1 MNYNR
6 LEGKICV
13 VTGAKTGIGRA
24 ISSVFAAEK
33 ATLIMVNKTSA
44 GGEEFARELGPNVYF
59 KVCDVSNEDSVKAF
73 MTWVEERFG
82 RIDVLVNNAALSISN
97 YLESTDL
104 DCWNRTM
111 ETNAR
116 GCFLMCKYGLPLMK
130 KSEHA
135 SIINTGSELAIVGC
149 EGNLA
154 YNSSKGA
161 IVSFSRS
168 LALELS
174 KYKIRV
180 NVVCP
185 AGTDTKA
192 FRDDL
197 IKNGG
202 NVDDLVRQTWMMYPL
217 GRAYERVGRP
227 EDIAYAM
234 LFLAGDESTWITG
247 SVMMVD
253 GGFTA
258 T

>member
-1 MNYNR
+1 
-6 LEGKICV
+6 
-13 VTGAKTGIGRA
+13 
-24 ISSVFAAEK
+24 
-33 ATLIMVNKTSA
+33 
-44 GGEEFARELGPNVYF
+44 
-59 KVCDVSNEDSVKAF
+59 
-73 MTWVEERFG
+73 
-82 RIDVLVNNAALSISN
+82 
-97 YLESTDL
+97 
-104 DCWNRTM
+104 
-111 ETNAR
+111 
-116 GCFLMCKYGLPLMK
+116 MCKYGLPLMK

-168 LALELS
+168 LAIELS

-202 NVDDLVRQTWMMYPL
+202 NVDDLVRQTWMTYPL

>member
-1 MNYNR
+1 MSYNR
-6 LEGKICV
+6 LEGKVCV
-13 VTGAKTGIGRA
+13 ITGGTTGIGKAVSR
-24 ISSVFAAEK
+24 IFAEEK
-33 ATLIMVNKTSA
+33 ATLIMVNKYA
-44 GGEEFARELGPNVYF
+44 GDGEAYAKELGEKVYF
-59 KVCDVSNEDSVKAF
+59 KVCDVSQEDSVKDF
-73 MTWVEERFG
+73 MAWMEEKFG
-82 RIDVLVNNAALSISN
+82 RIDVLFNNAALSISN
-97 YLESTDL
+97 SIEKTDL

-116 GCFLMCKYGLPLMK
+116 GCFLMCKYGLDLLK
-130 KSEHA
+130 RSEHA
-135 SIINTGSELAIVGC
+135 SVINTGSELAIVGC
-149 EGNLA
+149 EANLA

-168 LALELS
+168 LALEVA
-174 KYKIRV
+174 KHKIRV

-185 AGTDTKA
+185 AGTDTQA

-202 NVDDLVRQTWMMYPL
+202 NLEEAVREIWESYPL
-217 GRAYERVGRP
+217 GRAYQRVGRP
-227 EDIAYAM
+227 EDVGYAV

-247 SVMMVD
+247 AVLMVD